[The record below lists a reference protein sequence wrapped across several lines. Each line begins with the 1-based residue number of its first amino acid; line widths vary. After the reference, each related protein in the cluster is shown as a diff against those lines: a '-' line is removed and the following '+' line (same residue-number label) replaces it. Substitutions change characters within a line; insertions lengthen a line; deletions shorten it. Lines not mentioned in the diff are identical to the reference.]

1 MPSDMGICFLSLAA
15 LDWESI
21 SEYGFGRNTMSGT
34 FVIVNAGRERES
46 VFTLQT
52 KRGWI
57 QICSGRSC
65 PPLVF
70 QRTLSAF
77 SPTITKIS
85 LLYTLRVS

>member
-57 QICSGRSC
+57 QICEEKKKIPWFLSDYSDAMSGIEVRA
-65 PPLVF
+65 L
-70 QRTLSAF
+70 
-77 SPTITKIS
+77 
-85 LLYTLRVS
+85 